1 MCFRISEAIRIAGS
15 LVFILLLFILTA
27 VLVKVPMEE
36 DCFFSV
42 TMATIWFINCKS
54 VCFYVYVGDRC
65 VWVIRCYNKSP
76 LFSSLVSV
84 WCRAAGQ
91 SVRSCGDAA
100 SEVQQHLHEWP
111 GPRWDIR
118 CHRHANSHRKW
129 VTYIHTSFQWA
140 PNPQLLGNQ
149 GHWKSTG
156 AISMTPHSTL
166 LSKKPEHTWFCWTL
180 FFFSY
185 ISVPEYFSN
194 SALCAFV
201 TQVKRTMKRQLW
213 VTSSHRVW
221 GRCSHSSATWCCHAW
236 SVSCPLSI
244 TALPTIHL
252 TSPIQTL
259 HTHYLLSDSVCGEFV
274 CRWTWMWA
282 FVAFFRLQTVSS
294 E

>member
-1 MCFRISEAIRIAGS
+1 
-15 LVFILLLFILTA
+15 
-27 VLVKVPMEE
+27 
-36 DCFFSV
+36 
-42 TMATIWFINCKS
+42 
-54 VCFYVYVGDRC
+54 
-65 VWVIRCYNKSP
+65 
-76 LFSSLVSV
+76 
-84 WCRAAGQ
+84 
-91 SVRSCGDAA
+91 
-100 SEVQQHLHEWP
+100 
-111 GPRWDIR
+111 
-118 CHRHANSHRKW
+118 
-129 VTYIHTSFQWA
+129 
-140 PNPQLLGNQ
+140 
-149 GHWKSTG
+149 
-156 AISMTPHSTL
+156 MTPHSTL

-282 FVAFFRLQTVSS
+282 FVAFFSTANCLVWVNRIYKVYKDGCWTHSGFGLCITSAHWHPKWIHYSINLITKPKKPNVYYILIFQLLDFCVVFLFSCRGLLSIIWKKAARMRQTPQTSCWKVSFGYTNNS
-294 E
+294 SPSLN

>member
-1 MCFRISEAIRIAGS
+1 
-15 LVFILLLFILTA
+15 
-27 VLVKVPMEE
+27 MEE

-76 LFSSLVSV
+76 PLFFFFFPPSSAFGAVLQGSLFGLVGMLPQKYSSIFMSGQGLAGTF
-84 WCRAAGQ
+84 AAIAMLIAIG
-91 SVRSCGDAA
+91 
-100 SEVQQHLHEWP
+100 SESL
-111 GPRWDIR
+111 
-118 CHRHANSHRKW
+118 
-129 VTYIHTSFQWA
+129 TSFQWA
-140 PNPQLLGNQ
+140 PNPQLLSNQ

-166 LSKKPEHTWFCWTL
+166 LSKKPEHTWFCWM
-180 FFFSY
+180 FFFLSF
-185 ISVPEYFSN
+185 ISVPECFSN

-201 TQVKRTMKRQLW
+201 TQVKRTTKRQLW
-213 VTSSHRVW
+213 VTSSRRVW

-252 TSPIQTL
+252 TSHIQTL
-259 HTHYLLSDSVCGEFV
+259 HT
-274 CRWTWMWA
+274 
-282 FVAFFRLQTVSS
+282 
-294 E
+294 

>member
-1 MCFRISEAIRIAGS
+1 MRFRISEAIRIAGS

-65 VWVIRCYNKSP
+65 VWVIRCYKKSP
-76 LFSSLVSV
+76 PFFPPSSAFGAVLQGSLFGLVGMLPQKYSSIFMSGQGLAGTFAAIAMLIAIGSESLTSTQASSGLLILSCLVTKGIENQ
-84 WCRAAGQ
+84 REQ
-91 SVRSCGDAA
+91 SA
-100 SEVQQHLHEWP
+100 W
-111 GPRWDIR
+111 
-118 CHRHANSHRKW
+118 HRTAHC
-129 VTYIHTSFQWA
+129 FQR
-140 PNPQLLGNQ
+140 NL
-149 GHWKSTG
+149 
-156 AISMTPHSTL
+156 STL
-166 LSKKPEHTWFCWTL
+166 GFVERF

-185 ISVPEYFSN
+185 ISVPECFSN
-194 SALCAFV
+194 SALCVFV
-201 TQVKRTMKRQLW
+201 TQVKRTTKRQLW

-259 HTHYLLSDSVCGEFV
+259 HT
-274 CRWTWMWA
+274 
-282 FVAFFRLQTVSS
+282 
-294 E
+294 